1 MPKLGLGLG
10 IDNTISLSAAFTT
23 EYQAILARGT
33 ALGYTLPSA
42 DTQIKQNQLVF
53 NLKAAGTWDKL
64 DVLYIYGNGA
74 ASSNFALINWKN
86 PNVSLSTITGS
97 LTFGNLGFTGAAS
110 SYIDTNYNPVTNG
123 VKYKTDSASAGIWKF
138 LNNNTATKFMYG
150 NSGSFNNTP
159 GDSGASAAVR
169 IMTFNTFVGAVQTG
183 VNNQATGLLIANKLN
198 NTGSPTVRGTNNF
211 AFYSGGAY
219 QIRDTENEALTSG
232 NYSVFAYAPIAG
244 ALPSTYLGGI
254 GSFFAGESFT
264 SDQSLGFDAAMT
276 IYFNSL

>member
-123 VKYKTDSASAGIWKF
+123 VKYRTNSASAGIWKF
-138 LNNNTATKFMYG
+138 LNSNTASKWMYG

-159 GDSGASAAVR
+159 GDNGGAVR
-169 IMTFNTFVGAVQTG
+169 IMTGNPTIGG
-183 VNNQATGLLIANKLN
+183 VNTSVNITPTGLLIANKLN
-198 NTGSPTVRGTNNF
+198 STGINSM
-211 AFYSGGAY
+211 AFYSAGSY
-219 QIRDTENEALTSG
+219 QLRDAVNQNMVSG
-232 NYSVFAYAPIAG
+232 NYAVFAYAPIPL
-244 ALPSTYLGGI
+244 ALPGTYLGGI
-254 GSFFAGESFT
+254 GSFFAGESFN